1 MRRFVPACIFLFA
14 LSVPLRADKV
24 PPQKAAA
31 VAERFLSAESPATKA
46 SGTPLRLRGTWPQ
59 AQTKGET
66 QEPALYLFER
76 DGGGYAV
83 VAADDVS
90 LPIIGYSLTDRLP
103 QDNLPCNLRYMLD
116 WHASMIDYARKHH
129 LEASADTRAQWQSV
143 QTNDEEEVLLETARW
158 DQTGLPWNALVPTL
172 DGKECHA
179 GCVATAMAIVMRYH
193 QWPEKGIGTLPS
205 YYWYSGRKV
214 IEGHALGH
222 VYDWSQMPLVYEP
235 GQYTQE
241 QADQVAQ
248 LLYDLAIM
256 SQMDFHPAGS
266 GAAGDAPLLLTKY
279 FGYDKQMQY
288 HDWDYYSTEQWEEM
302 IRAEINADRPIF
314 YFGYTAN
321 YEEGHAFVVDGYKG
335 PYFSI
340 NYGWSGYGN
349 DFYLLKPAVDL
360 DPAAVTIFRQ
370 WQGMMSHFIPD
381 RGGEAYP
388 QFIDDTLVPFPWDFR
403 SKSFP
408 VGGRELTAYSS
419 EETEAQMGF
428 VLFDR
433 KGRFKEATT
442 GEPVLVSTRNP
453 YIPELT
459 CHITC
464 EIEEGDCLK
473 LAQLVDGEWI
483 PVQQSA
489 NASLEFHPGKKIS
502 ELLSLDYMLG
512 DEDNPHLNKI
522 PYLYLRGVKDIYWEI
537 WSVDKDQLLAT
548 SQSRS
553 SIQGIDGLFYSLV
566 TRWTRETNEYRA
578 VIQYPSGTYRLFIR
592 NFDEEMTLYIKL

>member
-1 MRRFVPACIFLFA
+1 MKRSILLCIFLIA
-14 LSVPLRADKV
+14 LTVPVWADKV
-24 PPQKAAA
+24 TPQQATA
-31 VAERFLSAESPATKA
+31 VAERFLSAESPVTKSA
-46 SGTPLRLRGTWPQ
+46 MGSIRLAGTWPQ

-321 YEEGHAFVVDGYKG
+321 YGEGHAFVVDGYKG

-360 DPAAVTIFRQ
+360 DPDAVTIFRQ
-370 WQGMMSHFIPD
+370 WQGMMSHFFPD

-442 GEPVLVSTRNP
+442 GESVLVSTRNP

-473 LAQLVDGEWI
+473 LAQLVDGQWI
-483 PVQQSA
+483 PIQQSA
-489 NASLEFHPGKKIS
+489 NAYLEFHPGQKITD
-502 ELLSLDYMLG
+502 LISLDFSLG
-512 DEDNPHLNKI
+512 DVDYPHLPKH
-522 PYLYLRGVKDIYWEI
+522 PYLYLRGAKDIYWEI
-537 WSVDKDQLLAT
+537 WSEDLGERLAT
-548 SQSRS
+548 SQSTFS
-553 SIQGIDGLFYSLV
+553 DAEWEGKYYSMV
-566 TRWTRETNEYRA
+566 ARWTRESNEYCA
-578 VIQYPSGTYRLFIR
+578 VLQIQPGKYRIFLR
-592 NFDEEMTLYIKL
+592 NFDEEMTLYVKL

>member
-46 SGTPLRLRGTWPQ
+46 SGTSLRLRGTWPQ

-193 QWPEKGIGTLPS
+193 QWPEKGTGTLPS
-205 YYWYSGRKV
+205 YYWYSGRKE

-321 YEEGHAFVVDGYKG
+321 YGEGHAFVVDGYKG

-340 NYGWSGYGN
+340 NYGWSGDGN
-349 DFYLLKPAVDL
+349 DFYLLKPTVDL
-360 DPAAVTIFRQ
+360 DPDAVTIFRH
-370 WQGMMSHFIPD
+370 WQGMMSHFFPD

-459 CHITC
+459 CNITC

-473 LAQLVDGEWI
+473 LAGGRTVDSRPAIGQCLSGI
-483 PVQQSA
+483 PSW
-489 NASLEFHPGKKIS
+489 E
-502 ELLSLDYMLG
+502 
-512 DEDNPHLNKI
+512 EDI
-522 PYLYLRGVKDIYWEI
+522 G
-537 WSVDKDQLLAT
+537 A
-548 SQSRS
+548 
-553 SIQGIDGLFYSLV
+553 
-566 TRWTRETNEYRA
+566 A
-578 VIQYPSGTYRLFIR
+578 VS
-592 NFDEEMTLYIKL
+592 

>member
-1 MRRFVPACIFLFA
+1 
-14 LSVPLRADKV
+14 
-24 PPQKAAA
+24 
-31 VAERFLSAESPATKA
+31 
-46 SGTPLRLRGTWPQ
+46 
-59 AQTKGET
+59 
-66 QEPALYLFER
+66 
-76 DGGGYAV
+76 
-83 VAADDVS
+83 
-90 LPIIGYSLTDRLP
+90 
-103 QDNLPCNLRYMLD
+103 
-116 WHASMIDYARKHH
+116 
-129 LEASADTRAQWQSV
+129 
-143 QTNDEEEVLLETARW
+143 
-158 DQTGLPWNALVPTL
+158 
-172 DGKECHA
+172 
-179 GCVATAMAIVMRYH
+179 
-193 QWPEKGIGTLPS
+193 
-205 YYWYSGRKV
+205 
-214 IEGHALGH
+214 
-222 VYDWSQMPLVYEP
+222 MPLVYEP

-321 YEEGHAFVVDGYKG
+321 YEEGHAFIVDGYKG

-360 DPAAVTIFRQ
+360 DPAAVTIFRH
-370 WQGMMSHFIPD
+370 WQGMMSHFFPD

-433 KGRFKEATT
+433 KGRFREATT

-473 LAQLVDGEWI
+473 LAQLVDGQWI

-548 SQSRS
+548 SQSRG

-578 VIQYPSGTYRLFIR
+578 VIQYPSGTYRFFIR

>member
-46 SGTPLRLRGTWPQ
+46 SGTSLRLRGTWPQ

-193 QWPEKGIGTLPS
+193 QWPEKGTGTLPS
-205 YYWYSGRKV
+205 YYWYSGRKE

-321 YEEGHAFVVDGYKG
+321 YGEGHAFVVDGYKG

-340 NYGWSGYGN
+340 NYGWSGDGN

-370 WQGMMSHFIPD
+370 WQGMMSHFFPE

-408 VGGRELTAYSS
+408 VGGRKLTAYSS

-489 NASLEFHPGKKIS
+489 NASLEFHLGKKIS

-537 WSVDKDQLLAT
+537 WSVDKDRLLAT
-548 SQSRS
+548 SQSRGNY
-553 SIQGIDGLFYSLV
+553 QRIDGLFYSLV

-578 VIQYPSGTYRLFIR
+578 VIQYPTGTYRLVIR